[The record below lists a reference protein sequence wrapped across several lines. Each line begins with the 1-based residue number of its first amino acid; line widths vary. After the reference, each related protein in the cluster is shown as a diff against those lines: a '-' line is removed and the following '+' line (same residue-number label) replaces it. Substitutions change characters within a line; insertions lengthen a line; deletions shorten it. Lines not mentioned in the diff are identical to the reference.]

1 MASEHDFPG
10 GFAPKIC
17 KKKDIFIGVSVLDMF
32 FWLKIGYC
40 VLIFVCITRF
50 CVCFC
55 CRATQVARG
64 LKLENGGK

>member
-10 GFAPKIC
+10 GFASKIC

-64 LKLENGGK
+64 LKYKRLRW